1 MTTRASGK
9 VIAVNGRPMPPGVVR
24 ALIGHG
30 VDGSAY
36 DDALDRLAG
45 VLRDGG
51 YSVELLE
58 ACDTR
63 AARPGSDQAEL
74 LLQAIGEGVCLADR
88 EGAVLWSNDFYASID
103 EASRADI
110 GVCLREARDWF
121 DQHST
126 RRRAKSRAF
135 GGMNGGGTGG
145 GSGAGFGSGRD
156 TSPGVCRFEVEVS
169 ESDVVYELEITP
181 ADVHQG
187 EDGEKGGD
195 GGDGA
200 GDRSGE
206 VGAGLVQRM
215 AVVVRD
221 ITASRRTMR
230 KLDAIDKAG
239 IELVRLDANAV
250 RERNTYQRLELME
263 EKIVRLMHDVLNYDH
278 FAIFLIDE
286 SRQKLELVISAGLPD
301 EIHDLDLSPEHEGS
315 GISGMVAATG
325 KTYVCRDAASDERF
339 IPGLSGARSSCTV
352 PLQMHD
358 RVIGIMDVESQSAN
372 VFTDSERQF
381 LEIFA
386 RYIAIALHMLDLLVV
401 ERSAT
406 NLSVSGRVGGELEEP
421 LADIVKEIDALSG
434 TMIDPTKAGHL
445 SRIREDVDAIR
456 SRIANVAQGPQTL
469 LGVDRALSDK
479 KDDPVLKGKRALVAD
494 DEHKICKVIGAVL
507 RSRGC
512 AADVVMDGQSA
523 IDALKRVAA
532 DGDEA
537 KYDIVISD
545 IRMPNRNGYEVF
557 SAAKSLDDSIPV
569 ILMTGFGYDPHH
581 SIVRASQEGMSGV
594 LFKPFDIEQLI
605 EAMHDA
611 MAETE

>member
-24 ALIGHG
+24 ALLGKVESG
-30 VDGSAY
+30 AAY
-36 DDALDRLAG
+36 DKALERLSK
-45 VLRDGG
+45 VLHEGG
-51 YSVELLE
+51 YSVELLD

-63 AARPGSDQAEL
+63 AARPGGDQAEL

-88 EGAVLWSNDFYASID
+88 EGGVLWSNAFYAAID

-121 DQHST
+121 DQHAT
-126 RRRAKSRAF
+126 RRVR
-135 GGMNGGGTGG
+135 GV
-145 GSGAGFGSGRD
+145 SGR
-156 TSPGVCRFEVEVS
+156 SRPGARGGPGMCRFEVEVPES
-169 ESDVVYELEITP
+169 EVVYELEITP
-181 ADVHQG
+181 ADV
-187 EDGEKGGD
+187 
-195 GGDGA
+195 DGA
-200 GDRSGE
+200 GAPEEGDTQTE
-206 VGAGLVQRM
+206 GLVQRM

-221 ITASRRTMR
+221 ITASRRSMR
-230 KLDAIDKAG
+230 KLDAIDRAG

-250 RERNTYQRLELME
+250 REKNTYQRLELME

-286 SRQKLELVISAGLPD
+286 TRQKLELVISAGLPN
-301 EIHDLDLSPEHEGS
+301 EIHDLDLSPETEGS
-315 GISGMVAATG
+315 GISGWVAATG
-325 KTYVCRDAASDERF
+325 KTYVCRDAGSDERF
-339 IPGLSGARSSCTV
+339 IPGLAGARSSCTV
-352 PLQMHD
+352 PLTMHD
-358 RVIGIMDVESQSAN
+358 RVIGIMDVESKASN
-372 VFTDSERQF
+372 TFTDAERQF

-421 LADIVKEIDALSG
+421 LADIVKEIDALG
-434 TMIDPTKAGHL
+434 ETIIDENKAGHL

-456 SRIANVAQGPQTL
+456 SRITNVAAGPQTL
-469 LGVDRALSDK
+469 LGVDRALSEK
-479 KDDPVLKGKRALVAD
+479 NEDPVLKGKRALVAD

-512 AADVVMDGQSA
+512 EADVVMDGQAA
-523 IDALKRVAA
+523 INALQQVAA
-532 DGDEA
+532 NANEPR
-537 KYDIVISD
+537 YDIVISD
-545 IRMPNRNGYEVF
+545 IRMPDRNGYEVF
-557 SAAKSLDDSIPV
+557 SAAKQLDETIPV

-611 MAETE
+611 LAEAE